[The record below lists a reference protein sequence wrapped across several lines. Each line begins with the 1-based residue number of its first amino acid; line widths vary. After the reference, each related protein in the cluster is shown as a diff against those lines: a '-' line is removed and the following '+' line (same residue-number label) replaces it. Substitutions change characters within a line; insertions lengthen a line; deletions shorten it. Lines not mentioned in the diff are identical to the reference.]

1 MESFVNVENLTY
13 CGKEG
18 REIFSKDIYDLDL
31 RSYGVTYMDNL
42 KGKQKIYTGEIGDVW
57 QEYTCAFTPEG
68 EVVLSEDFIEPAAI
82 KVNMEECYDKFWNTY
97 LVEQTEISLHGGIPQ
112 TFGEWFFA
120 KLRDE
125 MKKEYQ
131 EIFFKGDTGYTG
143 TTKAYLKVTD
153 GVEKILDDS
162 ADATKIT
169 GASINVN
176 NVIAQVEAVV
186 LSGLSVASDNEV
198 ETDGYKIF
206 MNYSDVKVL
215 RVALGKLID
224 LNLTNRV
231 FDNYGTENGHI
242 YVMGFEIVPTMQ
254 SKNTIIFGPARNL
267 VLGFDTYDSHVEYRL
282 INLRETTGDNAFRI
296 IAISNI
302 GVGVVFPELFTIS
315 KP

>member
-143 TTKAYLKVTD
+143 TTKQYLKVTD

-169 GASINVN
+169 GASITVS
-176 NVIAQVEAVV
+176 NVIAQLEATIM
-186 LSGLSVASDNEV
+186 SGLSVASDNEV

>member
-1 MESFVNVENLTY
+1 MESFVNLDNLTY

-143 TTKAYLKVTD
+143 TTKQYLKVTD

-169 GASINVN
+169 GASITVS
-176 NVIAQVEAVV
+176 NVIAQLEATIM
-186 LSGLSVASDNEV
+186 SGLSVASDNEV

>member
-143 TTKAYLKVTD
+143 TTKQYLKVTD

-169 GASINVN
+169 GASITVN

>member
-143 TTKAYLKVTD
+143 TTKQYLKVTD

>member
-169 GASINVN
+169 GASITVN

>member
-31 RSYGVTYMDNL
+31 RGYGVTYMDNL

-143 TTKAYLKVTD
+143 TTKQYLKVTD

-169 GASINVN
+169 GASITVN